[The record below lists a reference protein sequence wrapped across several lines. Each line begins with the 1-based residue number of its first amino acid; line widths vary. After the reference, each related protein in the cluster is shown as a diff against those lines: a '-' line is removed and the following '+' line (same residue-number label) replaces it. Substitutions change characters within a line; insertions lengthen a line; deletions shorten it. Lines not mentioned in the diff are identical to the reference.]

1 MVHAVRRLGMLA
13 DALLKSTDNPA
24 ASQIYKKILGR
35 EAAQVRAAGHRVH
48 APVCAFHLVYMHA

>member
-1 MVHAVRRLGMLA
+1 MLA